1 MSEVLSADGLLA
13 AARDFDSGV
22 DIDSRETAEAPTETT
37 APEPTESQNETP
49 AKAEV
54 TKEAA
59 ETDAQPA
66 EAPQKETK
74 QGEQKKESKFAQEQ
88 ARKTKTWETI
98 NAEKQALKAEKE
110 ALARERDE
118 WQKQRQ
124 QTEAK
129 ATETYRDQAGF
140 TADDYEKAAKEFEA
154 DGDKDLAAAARKKA
168 AEAVKAAGEHQSKV
182 QQERFNK
189 AWEDNYVR
197 LADKEPDLKDPNSE
211 LYKSTVDLIGKFQIL
226 RAVPD
231 GLQHAV
237 EIVKL
242 QKSAAMSASLEAENK
257 SLKDQLDKLQRKTA
271 IGKGTATQPLKAEE
285 TDFAKLPIK
294 EQRERLMKAAREFD
308 RES

>member
-37 APEPTESQNETP
+37 APEPTESRTETP

-54 TKEAA
+54 TEDAA
-59 ETDAQPA
+59 DTDAQPA

-129 ATETYRDQAGF
+129 ANDTYRDEAGF

-154 DGDKDLAAAARKKA
+154 DGDKDLAKAASKKA
-168 AEAVKAAGEHQSKV
+168 AEARKAAGEHQNKV

-189 AWEDNYVR
+189 AWEDTYVR
-197 LADKEPDLKDPNSE
+197 LSDKEPDLKDPNSD
-211 LYKSTVDLIGKFQIL
+211 LYKSTVDLIGRFQIL
-226 RAVPD
+226 RAAPD
-231 GLQHAV
+231 GLAHAV

-242 QKSAAMSASLEAENK
+242 QQSAARSQSLDAENK
-257 SLKDQLDKLQRKTA
+257 SLKEQLDKLQKKTA

-285 TDFAKLPIK
+285 TDFAKMPIK

>member
-1 MSEVLSADGLLA
+1 VRTVCLLPQ
-13 AARDFDSGV
+13 
-22 DIDSRETAEAPTETT
+22 ETSILASILT
-37 APEPTESQNETP
+37 AGKPQRLPQRPLRPSQRNLVQRILP
-49 AKAEV
+49 K
-54 TKEAA
+54 
-59 ETDAQPA
+59 PRS
-66 EAPQKETK
+66 PQKETK

-98 NAEKQALKAEKE
+98 NAEKQAIKAEKE

-129 ATETYRDQAGF
+129 ANDTYRDEAGF

-154 DGDKDLAAAARKKA
+154 DGDKDLAKAASKKA
-168 AEAVKAAGEHQSKV
+168 AEARKAAGEHQTKV

-189 AWEDNYVR
+189 AWEDTYVR
-197 LADKEPDLKDPNSE
+197 LSDKEPDLKDPNSD
-211 LYKSTVDLIGKFQIL
+211 LYKSTVDLIGRFQIL
-226 RAVPD
+226 RAAPD
-231 GLQHAV
+231 GLAHAV

-242 QKSAAMSASLEAENK
+242 QQSAARSQSLDAENK
-257 SLKDQLDKLQRKTA
+257 SLKEQLDKLQKKTA

-285 TDFAKLPIK
+285 TDFAKMPIK

>member
-37 APEPTESQNETP
+37 APEPTESRTETP
-49 AKAEV
+49 AKSEV
-54 TKEAA
+54 TEDAA
-59 ETDAQPA
+59 DTDAQPA

-88 ARKTKTWETI
+88 ARKTKTWDTI
-98 NAEKQALKAEKE
+98 NAEKQAIKAEKE

-129 ATETYRDQAGF
+129 ANDTYRDEAGF

-154 DGDKDLAAAARKKA
+154 DGDKDLAKAASKKA
-168 AEAVKAAGEHQSKV
+168 AEARKAAGEHQNKV

-189 AWEDNYVR
+189 AWEDTYVR
-197 LADKEPDLKDPNSE
+197 LSDKEPDLKDPNSD
-211 LYKSTVDLIGKFQIL
+211 LYKSTVDLIGRFQIL
-226 RAVPD
+226 RAAPD
-231 GLQHAV
+231 GLAHAV

-242 QKSAAMSASLEAENK
+242 QQSAARSQSLDAEHK
-257 SLKDQLDKLQRKTA
+257 SLKEQLDKLQKKTA

-285 TDFAKLPIK
+285 TDFAKMPIK

>member
-37 APEPTESQNETP
+37 APEPTESRTETP

-54 TKEAA
+54 TEDAA
-59 ETDAQPA
+59 DTDAQPA

-129 ATETYRDQAGF
+129 ASETYRDEAGF

-154 DGDKDLAAAARKKA
+154 DGDKDLAKAASKKA
-168 AEAVKAAGEHQSKV
+168 AEARKAAGEHQNKV

-189 AWEDNYVR
+189 AWEDTYVR
-197 LADKEPDLKDPNSE
+197 LSDKEPDLKDPNSD
-211 LYKSTVDLIGKFQIL
+211 LYKSTVDLIGRFQIL
-226 RAVPD
+226 RAAPD
-231 GLQHAV
+231 GLAHAV

-242 QKSAAMSASLEAENK
+242 QQSAARSQSLDAENK
-257 SLKDQLDKLQRKTA
+257 SLKEQLDKLQKKTA

-285 TDFAKLPIK
+285 TDFAKMPIK

>member
-37 APEPTESQNETP
+37 APEPTESRTETP

-54 TKEAA
+54 TEDAA
-59 ETDAQPA
+59 DTDAQPA

-98 NAEKQALKAEKE
+98 NAEKQAIKAEKE

-129 ATETYRDQAGF
+129 ANDTYRDEAGF

-154 DGDKDLAAAARKKA
+154 DGDKDLAKAASKKA
-168 AEAVKAAGEHQSKV
+168 AEARKAAGEHQTKV

-189 AWEDNYVR
+189 AWEDTYVR
-197 LADKEPDLKDPNSE
+197 LSEKEPDLKDPNSD

-226 RAVPD
+226 RAAPD
-231 GLQHAV
+231 GLAHAV

-242 QKSAAMSASLEAENK
+242 QQSAARSQSLDAENK
-257 SLKDQLDKLQRKTA
+257 SLKEQLDKLQKKTA

-285 TDFAKLPIK
+285 TDFAKMPIK

>member
-37 APEPTESQNETP
+37 APEPTESRTETP

-54 TKEAA
+54 TEDAA
-59 ETDAQPA
+59 DKDAQPA

-88 ARKTKTWETI
+88 ARKAKTWETI

-129 ATETYRDQAGF
+129 ANDTYRDEAGF

-154 DGDKDLAAAARKKA
+154 DGDKDLAKAASKKA
-168 AEAVKAAGEHQSKV
+168 AEARKAAGEYQTKV

-189 AWEDNYVR
+189 AWEDTYVR
-197 LADKEPDLKDPNSE
+197 LSEKEPDLKDPNSD

-226 RAVPD
+226 RAAPD
-231 GLQHAV
+231 GLAHAV

-242 QKSAAMSASLEAENK
+242 QQAAARSQSLDAENK
-257 SLKDQLDKLQRKTA
+257 SLKEQLDKLQKKTA

-285 TDFAKLPIK
+285 TDFAKMPIK

>member
-37 APEPTESQNETP
+37 APEPTESRTENP

-54 TKEAA
+54 TEDAA
-59 ETDAQPA
+59 DKDAQPA

-98 NAEKQALKAEKE
+98 NAEKQAIKAEKE

-129 ATETYRDQAGF
+129 ASETYRDEAGF

-154 DGDKDLAAAARKKA
+154 DGDKDLAKAASKKA
-168 AEAVKAAGEHQSKV
+168 AEARKAAGEHQNKV

-189 AWEDNYVR
+189 AWEDTYVR
-197 LADKEPDLKDPNSE
+197 LSDKEPDLKDPNSD
-211 LYKSTVDLIGKFQIL
+211 LYKSTVDLIGRFQIL
-226 RAVPD
+226 RAAPD
-231 GLQHAV
+231 GLAHAV

-242 QKSAAMSASLEAENK
+242 QQSAARSQSLDAENK
-257 SLKDQLDKLQRKTA
+257 SLKEQLDKLQKKTA

-285 TDFAKLPIK
+285 TDFAKMPIK

>member
-37 APEPTESQNETP
+37 APEPTESRTESP

-54 TKEAA
+54 TEDAA
-59 ETDAQPA
+59 DTDAQPA

-98 NAEKQALKAEKE
+98 NAEKQAIKAEKE

-129 ATETYRDQAGF
+129 ANDTYRDEAGF

-154 DGDKDLAAAARKKA
+154 DGDKDLAKAASKKA
-168 AEAVKAAGEHQSKV
+168 AEARKAAGEHQNKV

-189 AWEDNYVR
+189 AWEDTYVR
-197 LADKEPDLKDPNSE
+197 LSDKEPDLKDPNSD
-211 LYKSTVDLIGKFQIL
+211 LYKSTVDLIGRFQIL
-226 RAVPD
+226 RAAPD
-231 GLQHAV
+231 GLAHAV

-242 QKSAAMSASLEAENK
+242 QQSAARSQSLDAENK
-257 SLKDQLDKLQRKTA
+257 SLKEQLDKLQKKTA

-285 TDFAKLPIK
+285 TDFAKMPIK

>member
-37 APEPTESQNETP
+37 APEPTESRTENP

-54 TKEAA
+54 TEDAA
-59 ETDAQPA
+59 DKDAQPA

-129 ATETYRDQAGF
+129 ASETYRDEAGF

-154 DGDKDLAAAARKKA
+154 DGDKDLAKAASKKA
-168 AEAVKAAGEHQSKV
+168 AEARKAAGEHQNKV

-189 AWEDNYVR
+189 AWEDTYVR
-197 LADKEPDLKDPNSE
+197 LSDKEPDLKDPNSD
-211 LYKSTVDLIGKFQIL
+211 LYKSTVDLIGRFQIL
-226 RAVPD
+226 RAAPD
-231 GLQHAV
+231 GLAHAV

-242 QKSAAMSASLEAENK
+242 QQSAARSQSLDAENK
-257 SLKDQLDKLQRKTA
+257 SLKEQLDKLQKKTA

-285 TDFAKLPIK
+285 TDFAKMPIK

>member
-37 APEPTESQNETP
+37 APEPTESRTENP

-54 TKEAA
+54 TGDAA
-59 ETDAQPA
+59 DTDAQPA

-129 ATETYRDQAGF
+129 ASETYRDEAGF

-154 DGDKDLAAAARKKA
+154 DGDKDLAKAASKKA
-168 AEAVKAAGEHQSKV
+168 AEARKAAGEHQNKV

-189 AWEDNYVR
+189 AWEDTYVR
-197 LADKEPDLKDPNSE
+197 LSDKEPDLKDPNSD
-211 LYKSTVDLIGKFQIL
+211 LYKSTVDLIGRFQIL
-226 RAVPD
+226 RAAPD
-231 GLQHAV
+231 GLAHAV

-242 QKSAAMSASLEAENK
+242 QQSAARSQSLDAENK
-257 SLKDQLDKLQRKTA
+257 SLKEQLDKLQKKTA

-285 TDFAKLPIK
+285 TDFAKMPIK